1 MNIRLIPLVA
11 GAVIGAVTT
20 YLYKDKKSR
29 DALKKGIDATED
41 KISDGVDSIKSALK
55 KKSKNEASEIEEAEK
70 EVLAEKPKTPRKRK
84 TTTAKKPAAI
94 TKSAAEVEEEKE

>member
-1 MNIRLIPLVA
+1 MSIRLIPLVA

-20 YLYKDKKSR
+20 YLYKDKQSR

-55 KKSKNEASEIEEAEK
+55 QKKEEPLEVEEVEALADKEE
-70 EVLAEKPKTPRKRK
+70 PKTTRKRK
-84 TTTAKKPAAI
+84 TTTRKKAA
-94 TKSAAEVEEEKE
+94 TKPDPDLA